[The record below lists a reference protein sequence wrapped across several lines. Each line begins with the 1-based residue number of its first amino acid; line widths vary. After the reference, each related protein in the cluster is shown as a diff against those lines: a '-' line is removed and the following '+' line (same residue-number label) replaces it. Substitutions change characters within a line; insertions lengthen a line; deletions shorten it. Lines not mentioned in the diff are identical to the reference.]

1 VVNVELITPQHAMI
15 FKDIRLRAL
24 QDTPTAFS
32 STYARESKL
41 SDAEWNARAAQW
53 SGRQAVGYLAID
65 GSKACGIAAGM
76 IDKDDAAQAH
86 LLSMW
91 VAPTHRRA
99 GVGRSLVE
107 AVLEWARTMN
117 VRTMHLL
124 VTSNNT
130 GAIEFYRQLGF
141 ALTNWTEPY
150 VNDPELLNYEMIQPL
165 S

>member
-1 VVNVELITPQHAMI
+1 MI
-15 FKDIRLRAL
+15 FKEVRLRAL
-24 QDTPTAFS
+24 QDSPTAFS
-32 STYARESKL
+32 STFERESKL
-41 SDAEWNARAAQW
+41 SDSDWINRATQW
-53 SGRQAVGYLAID
+53 TSQQAVGYLAID
-65 GSKACGIAAGM
+65 DAGACGIAAGM

-107 AVLEWARTMN
+107 AVLGWARTMD

-150 VNDPELLNYEMIQPL
+150 VNDPALLNYEMIRPL

>member
-1 VVNVELITPQHAMI
+1 VITLELITPRHVI
-15 FKDIRLRAL
+15 LFKDIRLRAL
-24 QDTPTAFS
+24 QDSPTAFS

-41 SDAEWNARAAQW
+41 SDGEWNARAAQW

-65 GSKACGIAAGM
+65 RGNACGIAAGM
-76 IDKDDAAQAH
+76 IDKDDAAHAH

-99 GVGRSLVE
+99 GVGGSLVE
-107 AVLEWARTMN
+107 AVLGWARTMN

-124 VTSNNT
+124 VTSNNA
-130 GAIEFYRQLGF
+130 GAIEFYRRLGF

-150 VNDPELLNYEMIQPL
+150 VNDPELINYEMIRPC

>member
-1 VVNVELITPQHAMI
+1 VVYVELITPQHAMI
-15 FKDIRLRAL
+15 FKDVRLRAL

-41 SDAEWNARAAQW
+41 SDADWISRAAQW
-53 SGRQAVGYLAID
+53 SSHQAVGYLAID
-65 GSKACGIAAGM
+65 RGKACGIAAGM

-91 VAPTHRRA
+91 IAPTHRRA

-107 AVLEWARTMN
+107 AVLGWARTMN

-124 VTSNNT
+124 VTSNNN

-141 ALTNWTEPY
+141 ALTIWTEPY
-150 VNDPELLNYEMIQPL
+150 VNDPALLNYEMIRPC

>member
-1 VVNVELITPQHAMI
+1 VVEVELITPQRAMI
-15 FKDIRLRAL
+15 FKDVRLRAL
-24 QDTPTAFS
+24 QDSPTAFS
-32 STYARESKL
+32 SRFERESKL
-41 SDAEWNARAAQW
+41 SDSDWINRAKQW
-53 SGRQAVGYLAID
+53 TSPDAVGYLAID
-65 GSKACGIAAGM
+65 GGKACGIAAGM
-76 IDKDDAAQAH
+76 IDKDDAARAH

-91 VAPTHRRA
+91 VAQTHRRA

-124 VTSNNT
+124 VTSNNS

-150 VNDPELLNYEMIQPL
+150 VNDPALLNYEMIQPL